1 MWARN
6 AKGSNL
12 AAAVVAALG
21 AFGSAC
27 DFLDLNGVFGDAG
40 TVSDAGRADGPVAD
54 AADAAPV
61 IDAADAGD
69 STGND
74 SGGLLEGQAGS
85 DGNPGAP
92 TGCAG
97 VDAKL
102 CEDFD
107 EYDAGQDAAQQLQM
121 TWATNVLGTGSLG
134 LDDQVAWSK
143 PNSAAMSVSYDPSNT
158 DYSHAYL
165 QRTFPC
171 GPSISLRFRLLVAS
185 MSIGAYYTLV
195 VLTFGDNPDQQT
207 TPYVSLALDSLHALV
222 YYPDADGG
230 MPSSEQ
236 PAIIA
241 NTWVSVE
248 LTITAG
254 ASPSI
259 TGMIGGQSFTITPA
273 VPYPTSECFLQI
285 GLPYVQE
292 PDQVTEAVHIDDVV
306 VDYP

>member
-6 AKGSNL
+6 AKGTSH

-27 DFLDLNGVFGDAG
+27 DLLDLNGVFGDAG
-40 TVSDAGRADGPVAD
+40 TASDAGRADGPVAD
-54 AADAAPV
+54 AADAAPA
-61 IDAADAGD
+61 IDADAGD
-69 STGND
+69 STVHD
-74 SGGLLEGQAGS
+74 SGGLLEGQATS
-85 DGNPGAP
+85 DGNPGTP

-107 EYDAGQDAAQQLQM
+107 EYDAAQDAAQQLQV
-121 TWATNVLGTGSLG
+121 TWTTNVLGTGSLG

-185 MSIGAYYTLV
+185 MSLSAHYTLV

-207 TPYVSLALDSLHALV
+207 APYVSVALDNLHALV

-230 MPSSEQ
+230 MPSLEQ
-236 PAIIA
+236 PSITA

-248 LTITAG
+248 LTVTAG

-259 TGMIGGQSFTITPA
+259 TGMIGGQSFTITPT
-273 VPYPTSECFLQI
+273 VSYPMSECFLQI

-292 PDQVTEAVHIDDVV
+292 PDPTTEAVHIDDVI